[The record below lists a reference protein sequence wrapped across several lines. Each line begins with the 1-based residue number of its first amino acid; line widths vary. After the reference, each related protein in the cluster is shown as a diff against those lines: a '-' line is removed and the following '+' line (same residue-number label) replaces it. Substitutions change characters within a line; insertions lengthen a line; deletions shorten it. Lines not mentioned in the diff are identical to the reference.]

1 MRRLAEFVLF
11 VQFKNVKN
19 THGRVLLLVKLQA
32 ETGNFTK
39 SNIPSWL
46 FFTFFKLYTTYCT
59 LTHYL
64 FTYLL
69 INNFRLTYLPSQSST
84 LVWKSC
90 SNLRCCVQ
98 IKKDSSSNLANQ
110 LELINRFTGL
120 QIIVFGYFNGT
131 CLERSVLGL
140 FPVRVAANYF
150 FTLPLCIQLRSQ
162 KLCKGDTWI
171 KY

>member
-1 MRRLAEFVLF
+1 MKYKKHKIHNKKHEIYCISWMTSMLNQFLTKWDALRNLF
-11 VQFKNVKN
+11 YLYNLKTWK
-19 THGRVLLLVKLQA
+19 TPMEECLVKLQA

-69 INNFRLTYLPSQSST
+69 INNFRLTYLPSYSST

-98 IKKDSSSNLANQ
+98 IKKDRSSNLAN
-110 LELINRFTGL
+110 
-120 QIIVFGYFNGT
+120 
-131 CLERSVLGL
+131 
-140 FPVRVAANYF
+140 
-150 FTLPLCIQLRSQ
+150 
-162 KLCKGDTWI
+162 
-171 KY
+171 